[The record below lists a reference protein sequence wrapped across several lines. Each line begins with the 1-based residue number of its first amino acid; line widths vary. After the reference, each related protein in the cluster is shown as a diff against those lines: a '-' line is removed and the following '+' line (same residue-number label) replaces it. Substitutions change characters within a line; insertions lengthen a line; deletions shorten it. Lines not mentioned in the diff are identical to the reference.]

1 MFRGTAPAGVASPAP
16 SGASGATPRQPRCN
30 VPSPATR
37 GVCWALGFVVAAWAS
52 TGPTLAQNYPSRPI
66 RIVVPFAAG
75 GAVDTVGRIVAAK
88 MADHLGQPVIVENR
102 TGAGGN
108 IGADAVA

>member
-1 MFRGTAPAGVASPAP
+1 MPIQR
-16 SGASGATPRQPRCN
+16 RL
-30 VPSPATR
+30 
-37 GVCWALGFVVAAWAS
+37 CWLIALVVVAWAS
-52 TGPTLAQNYPSRPI
+52 TDPSLAQNFPNRPI

-88 MADHLGQPVIVENR
+88 MSDHLGQPVIVENR

-108 IGADAVA
+108 IGADTVAKSAPDATRCC